1 MIYKEIGTNFSI
13 SASVWVAIKRSNA
26 VRIFLWRVCS
36 HHLLLAQTPHSYG
49 EFATIDLI
57 DTNFHNFYGEFDPGS
72 E

>member
-36 HHLLLAQTPHSYG
+36 HHLLLAQTPHFYG

-57 DTNFHNFYGEFDPGS
+57 DTNFHNS
-72 E
+72 